1 MTHRVDHYR
10 EALAEHL
17 TEREWHPKEVES
29 FVTMIGRSALS
40 SYQSALNILEYQQA
54 VDEMVQAQKDHDRVF
69 IPQPTLFDEPQLE
82 VTDAAQAHFIERFRE
97 VN

>member
-1 MTHRVDHYR
+1 MENRHLDK
-10 EALAEHL
+10 LIEHL
-17 TEREWHPKEVES
+17 TEREWHLKEVES

-54 VDEMVQAQKDHDRVF
+54 VDEMVQAQKQHDAVF

-82 VTDAAQAHFIERFRE
+82 VTDVTQAHFVERFRE